1 MKLIFKIMMNSFYGS
16 CLTDKTKFKDIK
28 ICTTKSHSLKLTKNL
43 ILILL
48 ILLMKI

>member
-1 MKLIFKIMMNSFYGS
+1 MELCFKIMMNSFYGS
-16 CLTDKTKFKDIK
+16 TLTDKTKFKDMK
-28 ICTTKSHSLKLTKNL
+28 ICTSKEQALKLTKNQ

>member
-1 MKLIFKIMMNSFYGS
+1 MKSIFKIIINSFYGS

-28 ICTTKSHSLKLTKNL
+28 ICTSNEQRKKVTKNQ
-43 ILILL
+43 ILNLL